1 PRLALDQGPPVEVL
15 DIQLLMSTSDVLPV
29 HVYIIP
35 APSRINALLQA
46 PSIKYFSDACT
57 DLMFEHSGIAILNVT
72 TPSSSIKLTNPYHPF
87 YPTPPS
93 YSTLFLPRTAG
104 YISHNIAYLVKGLK

>member
-1 PRLALDQGPPVEVL
+1 MNIRPRLAYDHGSVDVL
-15 DIQLLMSTSDVLPV
+15 DIQLLIFASDVLPV

-57 DLMFEHSGIAILNVT
+57 DLSESLDRAAMMYSANDC
-72 TPSSSIKLTNPYHPF
+72 SSVA
-87 YPTPPS
+87 
-93 YSTLFLPRTAG
+93 R
-104 YISHNIAYLVKGLK
+104 